1 MIKKTARLIIRL
13 TSFVI
18 SSFLLVAVTLILAS
32 AISARKGVDLD
43 WWHNEKI
50 DSEFRA
56 SDSDTIN
63 TLGQYLAREAL
74 VFAELEALVERN
86 SPRIDSPFL
95 NRFQKGNDS
104 YPEKPGQNFNRSAVK
119 QPAVIK
125 GGVLLLHGMT
135 DSPYSLRHFATM
147 FEENG
152 FYVLNMR
159 MPGHGTLPSELDRMQ
174 WQDWLAAAKIGARHV
189 AAQLHSD
196 QPFYV
201 LGYSNGGSLALKYS
215 MDSLADS
222 EFRTP
227 DRLFLLSP
235 MIAVDSLARFSRLFY
250 WLSRLEYFRH
260 SRWLDIYPEYDPH
273 KYNSFPMNAGLQSY
287 KLTTTIRDQISR
299 MASSGNLDRMPP
311 VLTFQSLVDST
322 VITSAVLDDLYEKLP
337 ANGSELVLFD
347 VNHVGEL
354 EEYIL
359 PKHKALLSR
368 AMNEG
373 SGRYAVSVITNRAEN
388 DPIIVELR
396 QVDGMPGFKSRS
408 LQYAWPEDVYS
419 LTHVALPFPL
429 DDTVYGLEHSRGN
442 SEYPHFGRIQ
452 LLGESGALILPPAL
466 LQRLRSNPFYG
477 YIEARVAESAFAGH
491 D

>member
-1 MIKKTARLIIRL
+1 MIRKTARLIIRL

-32 AISARKGVDLD
+32 AISARKGAELD

-50 DSEFRA
+50 DSEFRL
-56 SDSDTIN
+56 SDSSTVT
-63 TLGQYLAREAL
+63 TLDEYLAREEL
-74 VFAELEALVERN
+74 VFSELEALIERN
-86 SPRIDSPFL
+86 RPPIESPFL

-104 YPEKPGQNFNRSAVK
+104 YPEKTGQNFNRSTVK

-152 FYVLNMR
+152 FYVLNLR
-159 MPGHGTLPSELDRMQ
+159 MPGHGTLPSELDRME
-174 WQDWLAAAKIGARHV
+174 WQDWMAAAKIGARHV
-189 AAQLHSD
+189 AEQLQPE

-215 MDSLADS
+215 MDSLDDS

-227 DRLFLLSP
+227 DQVFLLSP

-260 SRWLDIYPEYDPH
+260 SRWLDVYPEYDPH

-299 MASSGNLDRMPP
+299 MASNREFDGMPP
-311 VLTFQSLVDST
+311 VLTFQSLVDKT

-337 ANGSELVLFD
+337 SNGSELVLFD

-359 PKHKALLSR
+359 PEHKLLLNR

-373 SGRYAVSVITNRAEN
+373 SGRYAVSVVTNRAEN
-388 DPIIVELR
+388 DPKVVELR
-396 QVDGMPGFKSRS
+396 QVSGIPGFESRG

-429 DDTVYGLEHSRGN
+429 DDEVYGLGHARGD
-442 SEYPHFGRIQ
+442 SEYPQFGRIQ

-477 YIEARVAESAFAGH
+477 YIEERVARVSFAGH